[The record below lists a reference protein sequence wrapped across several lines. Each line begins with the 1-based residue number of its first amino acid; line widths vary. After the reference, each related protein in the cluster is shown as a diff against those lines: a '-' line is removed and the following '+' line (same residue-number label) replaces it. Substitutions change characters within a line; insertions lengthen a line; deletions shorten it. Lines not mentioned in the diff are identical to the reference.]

1 MGDEPQGMPSID
13 VGAMR
18 KRVHDI
24 MPGSKEALERLV
36 AIPSVAFA
44 AYPRE
49 PVERAAQ
56 MAAELLRA
64 AGMPE
69 VRFVEVP
76 PDPPAVYAARPAA
89 LGAPTVLLYAHYD
102 VQPAGLE
109 ERWESP
115 PYESSVR
122 GGRLYGRGSA
132 DDKAGIVAHLGALR
146 ALGSDSP
153 VGLKVLLDGA
163 EETGSLGLEAY
174 IPAHPDLVA
183 ADAVIVCD
191 LGNVAVGKPT
201 LTTSLRGIA
210 TLDVTIES
218 LAAPV
223 HSGSYGGAVPDAL
236 VALIRLLATLHDER
250 GRSAVAGLSALPY
263 RGTSP
268 TEDELRADAGVLP
281 GVDLVGDG
289 PLGERLFTGPAIN
302 VIGMDV
308 PDVDSATNAVIAK
321 ARARVSVRVAPSQD
335 PAEAGAA
342 VARHLQARVP
352 WHVQATIVLE
362 ETGHGY
368 LAEAGGRGH
377 HLARWALA
385 EASGLTITEIGEG
398 GSIPLVAA
406 FHAAAPEADLILL
419 GVADPSSHIHAP
431 NESVDLDELER
442 CTLAEALFLAGLA
455 DGADSRHA
463 NGVEVG
469 ED

>member
-1 MGDEPQGMPSID
+1 MSDQSLGMPTID
-13 VGAMR
+13 VLAVR
-18 KRVHDI
+18 QRVREV
-24 MPGSKEALERLV
+24 MPAVREVLERLV

-44 AYPRE
+44 GYPRE
-49 PVERAAQ
+49 PVDQAAQ
-56 MAAELLRA
+56 VVAEALRA
-64 AGMPE
+64 SGMAE

-89 LGAPTVLLYAHYD
+89 PGAPTVLMYAHYD
-102 VQPAGLE
+102 VQPAGPDD
-109 ERWESP
+109 RWESP
-115 PYESSVR
+115 PYACAVR
-122 GGRLYGRGSA
+122 EGRLYGRGSA
-132 DDKAGIVAHLGALR
+132 DDKAGIAAHFGALL

-153 VGLKVLLDGA
+153 VGLKLLIDGA

-174 IPAHPDLVA
+174 VPTHPDIVA
-183 ADAVIVCD
+183 ADAVVVCD
-191 LGNVAVGKPT
+191 LGNVALGEPT

-223 HSGSYGGAVPDAL
+223 HSGSFGGAVPDAL
-236 VALIRLLATLHDER
+236 VALIRLLATLHDGR
-250 GRSAVAGLSALPY
+250 GRVAVEGLSTLPY
-263 RGTSP
+263 GGTSRA
-268 TEDELRADAGVLP
+268 EEELRADAGVLP

-308 PDVDSATNAVIAK
+308 PAVESATNAVIAK

-342 VARHLQARVP
+342 VARHLEARVP
-352 WHVQATIVLE
+352 WHVKATITQE

-368 LAEAGGRGH
+368 LAVAGGRGH
-377 HLARWALA
+377 RVARWALK
-385 EASGLTITEIGEG
+385 EAYGRSVTEIGEG

-406 FHAAAPEADLILL
+406 FHAAAPDADLVLL
-419 GVADPSSHIHAP
+419 GVADPLSHMHAP

-442 CTLAEALFLAGLA
+442 CTLAEVLFLAGLSA
-455 DGADSRHA
+455 GGR
-463 NGVEVG
+463 
-469 ED
+469 